1 MRTVHTAPHK
11 SKQRVVL
18 QTCGPSTGEVEAG
31 ESGVGGHIQWLH
43 SEFETIPG
51 NMKPV
56 SKKQGGWGGGNS
68 LCSQCNFV

>member
-31 ESGVGGHIQWLH
+31 ESGATEQVQSQHELHQILGHACAML
-43 SEFETIPG
+43 ET
-51 NMKPV
+51 
-56 SKKQGGWGGGNS
+56 
-68 LCSQCNFV
+68 